1 MTELK
6 HSRIG
11 FARSLALCTVAGLV
25 VGVAQGQNRGTNQ
38 GNSSGGTAQRPGD
51 TAPPANEPPPA
62 TPAARDQT
70 APERN
75 PPSGQDTG
83 QKSTT
88 GIQFD
93 KEPGKGLHVSNVNPN
108 SVAARA
114 GLRANDRIVSIDGR
128 AFANGR
134 QADVYLS
141 AQAGRQ
147 VPVIVDRNGQQ
158 FTVQIVP
165 TEQQGEA
172 PWIGVLL
179 EEEDQSQGGTPAA
192 PGQPGQRAA
201 GTENKGARIS
211 QVYPAG
217 PASRAGL
224 RPGDNILQVN
234 GQQIDGPADLIVAVH
249 EMKPQSRA
257 EFVVMRDAQQVKIP
271 VTVGNRQ
278 ESVQARFGGQMPEG
292 QNGPVQAGAQQFDQF
307 RPHAMQLEHD
317 RRVAEQHQRIEEEIR
332 QLREEVVKLRE
343 QIQRTNRTNIT
354 KEEIPPNTK

>member
-6 HSRIG
+6 RSRIG
-11 FARSLALCTVAGLV
+11 FAARSLALCTVAGLF
-25 VGVAQGQNRGTNQ
+25 VGVAQGQNSATNQ
-38 GNSSGGTAQRPGD
+38 GNSSSGTAQRPAD
-51 TAPPANEPPPA
+51 NPPTANEPPPA
-62 TPAARDQT
+62 SPAAGEQIAPDQ
-70 APERN
+70 N
-75 PPSGQDTG
+75 PTMGQRAG
-83 QKSTT
+83 QRSTM
-88 GIQFD
+88 GLQFD
-93 KEPGKGLHVSNVNPN
+93 KQPGKGLHVSNVDPN

-114 GLRANDRIVSIDGR
+114 GLRSNDRIVSIDGR

-134 QADVYLS
+134 QAEVYLS

-179 EEEDQSQGGTPAA
+179 EEEDQAQGGTPAA

-217 PASRAGL
+217 AASRAGL
-224 RPGDNILQVN
+224 RPGDNVLQVN

-249 EMKPQSRA
+249 EMKTQSRA
-257 EFVVMRDAQQVKIP
+257 EFVVQRDAQQVKIP

-292 QNGPVQAGAQQFDQF
+292 QNGPAQAGGQQFDQF
-307 RPHAMQLEHD
+307 PPQAMQLEHD
-317 RRVAEQHQRIEEEIR
+317 RRIAEQHQRIEEEIR

-343 QIQRTNRTNIT
+343 QIQRTHNT
-354 KEEIPPNTK
+354 NTK